1 MRESTIKQNSFKLL
15 NYIRLIINAIGII
28 GFILTLFG
36 IMEYYQPVFHGIV
49 LLSLLAMNV
58 SILKVNK
65 DDRLLWV
72 LTNIVSL
79 LCIVWGVYTVI
90 GIWNG
95 YF

>member
-1 MRESTIKQNSFKLL
+1 MEERTIKKNSFNVL
-15 NYIRLIINAIGII
+15 NYIRLFINAIGII

-36 IMEYYQPVFHGIV
+36 VMEYYRPVFHGIV
-49 LLSLLAMNV
+49 LLSLLAM
-58 SILKVNK
+58 SFPILKVNK
-65 DDRLLWV
+65 NDRLLWG
-72 LTNIVSL
+72 LTNMVSL